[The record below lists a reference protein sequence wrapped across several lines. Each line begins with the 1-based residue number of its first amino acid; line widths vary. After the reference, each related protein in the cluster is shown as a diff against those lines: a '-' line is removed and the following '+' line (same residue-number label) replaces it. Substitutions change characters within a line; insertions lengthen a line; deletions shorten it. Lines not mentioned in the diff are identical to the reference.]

1 MAQYYMP
8 ILLEAYGLTKDD
20 VQITETALQDIC
32 DAVNDGNADFGVHI
46 TPFTSSPIA
55 DLAATK
61 GIKLLSI
68 DEEHIEKISARIP
81 SSTRA

>member
-8 ILLEAYGLTKDD
+8 ILLEAYGLTTDD

-32 DAVNDGNADFGVHI
+32 DAANDGNADFGAYI
-46 TPFTSSPIA
+46 TPYTSSPIA

-61 GIKLLSI
+61 GIKPFHFSG
-68 DEEHIEKISARIP
+68 SG
-81 SSTRA
+81 TY

>member
-46 TPFTSSPIA
+46 TPLYQLPHRGFGGDQGYQDA
-55 DLAATK
+55 VHRRGA
-61 GIKLLSI
+61 
-68 DEEHIEKISARIP
+68 H
-81 SSTRA
+81 